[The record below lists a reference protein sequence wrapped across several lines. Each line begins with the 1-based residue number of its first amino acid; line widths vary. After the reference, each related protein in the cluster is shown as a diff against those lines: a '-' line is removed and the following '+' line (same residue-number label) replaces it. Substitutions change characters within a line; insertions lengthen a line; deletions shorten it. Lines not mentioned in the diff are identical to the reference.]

1 MKRNH
6 RRKKKGGI
14 KKILF
19 LLTLIGIGIGLLSL
33 FSKELPRFVRP
44 WLEKRGFVEGR
55 REVTLFFSDRGAD
68 YLVGEKR
75 AIKRGED
82 TEAAAG
88 ELIREIIRGPRG
100 QLFPTL
106 PSQARLLSFQL
117 DERGVARVNF
127 NKAFL
132 RDHPGG
138 SSAEMMTVYSVVNSL
153 TLNYPEIKKIQ
164 FLVEGKEIETIAG
177 HLSLRQPISSK
188 PDLIR
193 KGDNQMVK

>member
-19 LLTLIGIGIGLLSL
+19 LLILIGIGIGLLSL
-33 FSKELPRFVRP
+33 FRQDLSHFVSP
-44 WLEKRGFVEGR
+44 WLEKRGFLEGK
-55 REVTLFFSDRGAD
+55 REVTLFFSDREAE

-75 AIKRGED
+75 AMKKGED

-117 DERGVARVNF
+117 DEKGVARVNF
-127 NKAFL
+127 NKAFIK
-132 RDHPGG
+132 DHPGG
-138 SSAEMMTVYSVVNSL
+138 SSAEVMTVYSVVNSL
-153 TLNYPEIKKIQ
+153 TLNFPEIKRIQ
-164 FLVEGKEIETIAG
+164 FLVEGREIETIAG
-177 HLSLRQPISSK
+177 HLSLRQPISLK

-193 KGDNQMVK
+193 KDGGQMVK